1 MRKSGYTLRIS
12 KNISLFH
19 DINFIYQIDITYK
32 IDRSNYIPL
41 D

>member
-1 MRKSGYTLRIS
+1 MRKSGYTLRIF

-19 DINFIYQIDITYK
+19 DINFIYQIDIIYK